1 MRRFDFDENEDDVD
15 KFFDENAEN
24 DDVSE
29 MQIELSFAYRDLNQK
44 LLKNVIK
51 VCEKSFW
58 WKFYSLTTRLMM
70 IRGTYENLKKLE
82 EE

>member
-58 WKFYSLTTRLMM
+58 WKFYYLTTRLMM